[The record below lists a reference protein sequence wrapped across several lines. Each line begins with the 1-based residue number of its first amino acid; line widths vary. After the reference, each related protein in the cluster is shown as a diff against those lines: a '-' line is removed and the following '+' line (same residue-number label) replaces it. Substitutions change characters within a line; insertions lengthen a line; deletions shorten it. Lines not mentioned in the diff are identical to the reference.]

1 MWLTI
6 VNFLSFMLIS
16 ILIFLLL
23 SKITIRKNKLNILQ
37 TKTYNKISDYI
48 FIAKKKK
55 LISNKILKVNTLS
68 MIILMIVMFL
78 IAFSI
83 FYSYLKV
90 VSTSII
96 LATPFFISPILFIKI
111 LINKEK
117 GDIIKM
123 LPMYI
128 VNVKNHIDEDNNII
142 SAIQRTTIEE
152 PLKKYIDSFKM
163 NVLRGMNVI
172 EAFEILK
179 QEVNVKIFD
188 AFIAACVTCYLNG
201 GDFNNV
207 LEQYINMITK
217 ENIHKESTKE
227 KAYSDILTLIIM
239 VVLNVLVI
247 VMFVFTNKEYSQIIR
262 GTTLG
267 RLILNFN
274 AFSYILIAC
283 LISKIYKEE

>member
-1 MWLTI
+1 MWLVI
-6 VNFLSFMLIS
+6 ANILSFVLIS
-16 ILIFLLL
+16 VLMFYLL
-23 SKITIRKNKLNILQ
+23 SKLTLKKSKLNILQ

-48 FIAKKKK
+48 FIARKKK
-55 LISNKILKVNTLS
+55 LLSNKISKINPLT
-68 MIILMIVMFL
+68 MIFLMIVIFI
-78 IAFSI
+78 IAFVI

-90 VSTSII
+90 VSTSLI
-96 LATPFFISPILFIKI
+96 LSIPFLISPILFINI

-117 GDIIKM
+117 SNIIKI

-142 SAIQRTTIEE
+142 SAIQRTTVEE
-152 PLKKYIDSFKM
+152 PLKKYIDIFKS
-163 NVLRGMNVI
+163 NISRGMKVI
-172 EAFEILK
+172 EAFENLK

-188 AFIAACVTCYLNG
+188 TFITACITFYLNG

-239 VVLNVLVI
+239 VVLNILVI
-247 VMFVFTNKEYSQIIR
+247 VMFVFTNEEYSQIIR
-262 GTTLG
+262 ETFLG

-274 AFSYILIAC
+274 AFSYILIAY
-283 LISKIYKEE
+283 LISRIYKEE